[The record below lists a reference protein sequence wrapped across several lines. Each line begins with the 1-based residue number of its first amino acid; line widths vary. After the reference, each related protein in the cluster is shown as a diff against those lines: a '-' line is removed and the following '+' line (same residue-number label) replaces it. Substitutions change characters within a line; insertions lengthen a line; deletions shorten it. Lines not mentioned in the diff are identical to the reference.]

1 MSLTVTAALALLQ
14 TQAPTLTYPIVGTGQ
29 TICTS
34 EDSVITPPQRGEPFY
49 GQDAQSGGRPP
60 SYKVNQDGTVLDQVT
75 GLIWIQDPGVKVSWS
90 KAMEGAS
97 ACRVGG
103 FTDWRLPTIKELY
116 SLIDFSGVDIDPM
129 GGQGSNK
136 PFINPSV
143 FKFRYGDTTKE
154 RIIDAQYW
162 SSTSYT
168 SVTMGREKT
177 AFGVNFADGRI
188 KGYPSQPTMRR
199 EGMREMTGHALYV
212 RGSREYG
219 RNAFKLGP
227 EGTVID
233 EATGLMW
240 SRLDSG
246 TPLGWKE
253 SLSYAQKSKLAGF
266 SDWRV
271 PTAKELHSILD
282 YTRSPAATQSPALDP
297 IFQAT
302 KLKVEGGRMDWGF
315 YWTSTT
321 HQSQRFGVQ
330 EAVYLCFGEAL
341 GWFSGPM
348 GGEPRLLDVHGAGA
362 QRCEWKIDYSA
373 DAPQGFGPQG
383 DVVRGRHLVRL
394 VRRF

>member
-1 MSLTVTAALALLQ
+1 MSIALIAALSIAQ
-14 TQAPTLTYPIVGTGQ
+14 TPTRALTYPIVGTGQ
-29 TICTS
+29 TICTN
-34 EDSVITPPQRGEPFY
+34 EDKVISPPKRGEPFF
-49 GQDAQSGGRPP
+49 GQDPQSGGTPP
-60 SYKVNQDGTVLDQVT
+60 SYKALGDGTIEDQVT
-75 GLIWIQDPGVKVSWS
+75 GLIWIQDPGPKVSWS
-90 KAMEGAS
+90 RARAGAS
-97 ACRVGG
+97 ACRIGG
-103 FTDWRLPTIKELY
+103 FSDWRLPSIKELY

-129 GGQGSNK
+129 GGQGSSR
-136 PFINPSV
+136 PFINSSV

-162 SSTSYT
+162 SSTTYT

-188 KGYPSQPTMRR
+188 KGYPSHPTMRR
-199 EGMREMTGHALYV
+199 EGLAEMTGFALYV
-212 RGSREYG
+212 RGSQSYG
-219 RNAFKLGP
+219 KNAFKLGP
-227 EGTVID
+227 EGTVLD

-246 TPLGWKE
+246 SPLGWKE
-253 SLSYAQKSKLAGF
+253 ALAYAQRSKLAGF
-266 SDWRV
+266 DDWRV
-271 PTAKELHSILD
+271 PTAKELQSIVD
-282 YTRSPAATQSPALDP
+282 YSRSPAATKSPALDP
-297 IFQAT
+297 VFQAT
-302 KLKVEGGRMDWGF
+302 KLKVEGGREDWGF

-330 EAVYLCFGEAL
+330 EAVYICFGEAL
-341 GWFSGPM
+341 GWFRGPQ

-394 VRRF
+394 VRRL